1 MHTQVWSEA
10 EEWDES
16 EDEEHWE
23 EDEEGWEAEVTL
35 LALTLTRVQNA
46 SVYDLGFSN
55 SHPNPNLTL

>member
-1 MHTQVWSEA
+1 MWSEA
-10 EEWDES
+10 EEWDAF

-46 SVYDLGFSN
+46 SVYDLGVFKFD
-55 SHPNPNLTL
+55 P